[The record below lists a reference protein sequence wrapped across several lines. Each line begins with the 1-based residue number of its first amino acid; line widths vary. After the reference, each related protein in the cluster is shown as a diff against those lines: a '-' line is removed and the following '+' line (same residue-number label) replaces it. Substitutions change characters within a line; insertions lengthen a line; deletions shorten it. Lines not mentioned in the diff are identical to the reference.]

1 MLSQIIFK
9 VKANSFYIKILYGII
24 SKKGWWIMS
33 NFIVVFISS
42 VIAITMFLIFGGFN
56 IIMNNIWG
64 LIGVIS
70 LLLAAFIT
78 AIAKL
83 FVKVEELE
91 KRIDELEKTKE
102 D

>member
-1 MLSQIIFK
+1 
-9 VKANSFYIKILYGII
+9 
-24 SKKGWWIMS
+24 MS
-33 NFIVVFISS
+33 NFIVAFIASY
-42 VIAITMFLIFGGFN
+42 VAITVFLIFGGYN
-56 IIMNNIWG
+56 ILNNIFL

-70 LLLAAFIT
+70 LVLAAFIT

>member
-33 NFIVVFISS
+33 NFIVAFIASY
-42 VIAITMFLIFGGFN
+42 VAITVFLIFGGYN
-56 IIMNNIWG
+56 ILNNIFL
-64 LIGVIS
+64 LIGFIS
-70 LLLAAFIT
+70 FVLAAFIT
-78 AIAKL
+78 ASAKL